1 MAEFV
6 STGRNPT
13 DRHNYRVPLT
23 RVPVIV
29 QSRNKTRAI
38 PRRRGAP
45 PCRASCP
52 FYACT
57 KTATDGDTQSGSN
70 SDIRSMIAT
79 KKGTGHMR
87 NRTTRA
93 DALDSAEPKPARH
106 DKTMRKLAQMLVH
119 ECVRNT
125 QLETLHTGI
134 TPSSA
139 SGDFEDVKVITPFG
153 EIPWNRLS
161 RISDAE
167 MKPLIIEIV
176 NKVYTYLSHAEHLSR
191 LPSPA
196 GWQTPE
202 YDAPL
207 LATAMRLAKVPITDS
222 MQR

>member
-6 STGRNPT
+6 SAGSPPDRYLGRGPLM
-13 DRHNYRVPLT
+13 RVAA
-23 RVPVIV
+23 IA
-29 QSRNKTRAI
+29 QYRNKTRAVQ
-38 PRRRGAP
+38 RRRGAP

-52 FYACT
+52 FYAFS
-57 KTATDGDTQSGSN
+57 KTATDGDIQSGSN
-70 SDIRSMIAT
+70 SGIRSMTAT
-79 KKGTGHMR
+79 KKWTGHMR
-87 NRTTRA
+87 KRTTQA
-93 DALDSAEPKPARH
+93 DAPDDAEPKPARH
-106 DKTMRKLAQMLVH
+106 DKSMRKLAQMLVH

-167 MKPLIIEIV
+167 MKPLIVEIV
-176 NKVYTYLSHAEHLSR
+176 NKVYTYLSHVEHLSR

-202 YDAPL
+202 YDSPL
-207 LATAMRLAKVPITDS
+207 LATAMRLAKVPITGS
-222 MQR
+222 TER